1 MELWIWL
8 KILATIYLE
17 PFKPQ
22 TKQGGLYAANNGVN
36 VEVSSYTQGGTFQSG
51 TFAKLA
57 DVLRHYNVDQGKANE
72 NIGDDGEER
81 RVTAAMNLIEGDTI
95 VIMKAKNKSG
105 R

>member
-1 MELWIWL
+1 M
-8 KILATIYLE
+8 
-17 PFKPQ
+17 P
-22 TKQGGLYAANNGVN
+22 ANNGVN

-57 DVLRHYNVDQGKANE
+57 DVLRHYNVDQGEAIVE
-72 NIGDDGEER
+72 VTGDDGEER